1 MVYNLSPYAYCAG
14 NPMKYIDKDGKK
26 TRIYISKNLPGHAFL
41 TTGEGSNTIVYTYG
55 RYGALNES
63 SGQTSGG
70 APPRWRGSLWQ
81 VVKGSSLWSIT
92 VIPYIFDVDLSIQSF
107 LSKDLTKIK
116 DPQAFVEELLES
128 FYKQ

>member
-1 MVYNLSPYAYCAG
+1 MIHLSPYAYCAG
-14 NPMKYIDKDGKK
+14 NPMKYIDKDGQK

-70 APPRWRGSLWQ
+70 ATPRGEGVFGR
-81 VVKGSSLWSIT
+81 
-92 VIPYIFDVDLSIQSF
+92 
-107 LSKDLTKIK
+107 LSKEAAYGLSRSFRIYSTLICRYK
-116 DPQAFVEELLES
+116 AF
-128 FYKQ
+128 